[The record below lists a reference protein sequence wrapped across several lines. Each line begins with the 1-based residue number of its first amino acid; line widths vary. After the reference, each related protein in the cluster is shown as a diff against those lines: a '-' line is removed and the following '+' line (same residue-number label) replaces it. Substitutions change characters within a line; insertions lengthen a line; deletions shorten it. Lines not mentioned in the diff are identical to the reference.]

1 MGVKSNV
8 EKNQYNKHYFSV
20 NVLPKQ
26 MAEQLFFFSGLIPE
40 KLGVTKRKSIKLST
54 MLRRLKPHSAGL
66 HRKENT
72 KTTHGHP
79 FIHTLQTHTHTHR
92 H

>member
-1 MGVKSNV
+1 
-8 EKNQYNKHYFSV
+8 
-20 NVLPKQ
+20 

-72 KTTHGHP
+72 KTTHGDP
-79 FIHTLQTHTHTHR
+79 FIHTLQTHTHTHTDTE
-92 H
+92 HAKTLAANLKLFNHTTHT